1 MNEALFYTK
10 LDDYLVQCRL
20 CPRYCIIEPGRFGN
34 CHARRNRGGILSSEV
49 YGKLAAV
56 SLDPVEKKPLYH
68 FFPGREILSI
78 GTTGCNLHC
87 IFCQNYTLS
96 QCDNRRP
103 VLIKNMTPEELAIQ
117 SMKKKNN
124 IGVAFTYNEPI
135 VNFEFMIRTS
145 ELVKMNGQ
153 YTVMVSNGYINPDPL
168 EELLKTIDAFNIDL
182 KAFDE
187 TFYKKYS
194 KATLEPV
201 KDTIKRIAMS
211 GKHLEITNLVIPTM
225 NEDDDEFEEMCDW
238 ILHETGKN
246 TVLHLSRFFPRY
258 ELDQYPTP
266 AETLF
271 RLYDIAKSKLNFVYI
286 GNLATEI
293 HSNTFCPNCRQLLI
307 ERTYY
312 HTKLKDIDPVGK
324 CKKCGTQ
331 VIKYC

>member
-20 CPRYCIIEPGRFGN
+20 CPRNCTIEPGRFGN

-68 FFPGREILSI
+68 FFPGKEILSI

-96 QCDNRRP
+96 QCDNRRT
-103 VLIKNMTPEELAIQ
+103 VLIKNMTPEELAAH
-117 SMKKKNN
+117 SLKKKNN
-124 IGVAFTYNEPI
+124 LGVAFTYNEPT

-153 YTVMVSNGYINPDPL
+153 YTVMVSNGYINPAPL

-201 KDTIKRIAMS
+201 KETIIRIAAS

-225 NEDDDEFEEMCDW
+225 NDDDDEFEEMCDW
-238 ILHETGKN
+238 ISHETGKN

-324 CKKCGTQ
+324 CKKCGIQ